1 MINDTI
7 SDMLTRIRNANL
19 AHKKTVSVSKTK
31 IHEKICEILEK
42 EGFIT
47 SFNISENKN
56 NELIIHLK
64 YQKTGSQGALAASQG
79 ALAASQGA
87 LAASQGAL
95 AASQGALANSALVQG
110 SGGLGKPCITNLKR
124 ISKPGLRVYTNHKE
138 IPKILGGM
146 GIIILSTS
154 RGLMTD
160 RDARSRHLGGEVICS
175 VW

>member
-1 MINDTI
+1 MVNDTI

-19 AHKKTVSVSKTK
+19 AHKKTVLVSKTK
-31 IHEKICEILEK
+31 IHEKMCEILEK

-47 SFNISENKN
+47 SFQSSENQM

-64 YQKTGSQGALAASQG
+64 YQKTLS
-79 ALAASQGA
+79 
-87 LAASQGAL
+87 
-95 AASQGALANSALVQG
+95 QG

>member
-64 YQKTGSQGALAASQG
+64 YQKTGSQG

>member
-1 MINDTI
+1 MVNDTI

-47 SFNISENKN
+47 SFHISEN

-64 YQKTGSQGALAASQG
+64 YQKTD
-79 ALAASQGA
+79 
-87 LAASQGAL
+87 
-95 AASQGALANSALVQG
+95 SQGALANSALVQG

>member
-1 MINDTI
+1 MVNDTI

-47 SFNISENKN
+47 SFQNSENQK
-56 NELIIHLK
+56 NELIIYLK
-64 YQKTGSQGALAASQG
+64 YQKTISH
-79 ALAASQGA
+79 
-87 LAASQGAL
+87 
-95 AASQGALANSALVQG
+95 G

-124 ISKPGLRVYTNHKE
+124 ISKPGLRIYTKNKE

-154 RGLMTD
+154 KGLMTD
-160 RDARSRHLGGEVICS
+160 RDARSFHLGGEMICS